1 MREPSF
7 RLRVRWPDGHVST
20 PFAHDDWFRVRAEY
34 QTRHGLRNHEAWIED
49 RFGSVVERF

>member
-20 PFAHDDWFRVRAEY
+20 IFMHDDLFRVRAEWLV
-34 QTRHGLRNHEAWIED
+34 RHGLHDHEGWIESE
-49 RFGSVVERF
+49 GQLVERM